1 MAASVAM
8 GLAKAFPLRVD
19 QAGGD
24 GEQGERGPRGP
35 HPRRLGGVPGG
46 SGVVSRAKDG
56 ERPLIDQ
63 AVAGNSPVYG
73 PGWEIPIVIAQ
84 GVAGKPGLFLP
95 GRTVYFCPFQP
106 GVQQDDALRL
116 RQGLG
121 ERAGGQE
128 SGPAGGAAGPRRL
141 PAAES
146 AAAPPAGAL
155 HRRHRLDTG
164 VGPERSQ
171 EAAPH
176 GEADLRAAAGRVWVR
191 RPVHHRPGKRRRIT
205 TGSHRTTGEAPVLE
219 TQTYRQGTPPCV
231 KEPAPRPGTGP
242 SPD

>member
-1 MAASVAM
+1 MRIM
-8 GLAKAFPLRVD
+8 LRTWLRVSECLSLCPAD
-19 QAGGD
+19 PPIISLRPEVTGNKVK
-24 GEQGERGPRGP
+24 RGREVP
-35 HPRRLGGVPGG
+35 HPRRLGGVPRG

-73 PGWEIPIVIAQ
+73 PGWESPLVVAQ

-141 PAAES
+141 LPGKYPS
-146 AAAPPAGAL
+146 
-155 HRRHRLDTG
+155 R
-164 VGPERSQ
+164 RSQ
-171 EAAPH
+171 RGQERP
-176 GEADLRAAAGRVWVR
+176 R
-191 RPVHHRPGKRRRIT
+191 RPFWNCWTWWSRGTPWWSPT
-205 TGSHRTTGEAPVLE
+205 LTGS
-219 TQTYRQGTPPCV
+219 
-231 KEPAPRPGTGP
+231 PGG
-242 SPD
+242 

>member
-19 QAGGD
+19 QVGGD
-24 GEQGERGPRGP
+24 GEQGETGPRGP

-63 AVAGNSPVYG
+63 AVAGNSPVYSHG
-73 PGWEIPIVIAQ
+73 CKFPLVVAQ

-128 SGPAGGAAGPRRL
+128 SGPAGRSGSAAGLRL
-141 PAAES
+141 SGWPDRTYT
-146 AAAPPAGAL
+146 APPVACRT
-155 HRRHRLDTG
+155 RRSGSTSC
-164 VGPERSQ
+164 PSSS
-171 EAAPH
+171 
-176 GEADLRAAAGRVWVR
+176 
-191 RPVHHRPGKRRRIT
+191 RP
-205 TGSHRTTGEAPVLE
+205 
-219 TQTYRQGTPPCV
+219 
-231 KEPAPRPGTGP
+231 
-242 SPD
+242 